1 MTGIYESI
9 SVCLY
14 AAGAVLMTAAAVVYK
29 RNGLYEYYCL
39 MHGKPVKAK
48 KTNDTAERPAV
59 RTMDTGTTLIKDVQ
73 VQENHARV
81 RATRAEPGIQEVG
94 TQVLD
99 GGDDTTLLGKES
111 CAENKRAEY
120 AQGGR
125 TWGKPTGEFRVTKS
139 EVVIHTD
146 RDIRVRTGTKGEKD
160 EV

>member
-14 AAGAVLMTAAAVVYK
+14 AAGAALMTAAAVVYK

-73 VQENHARV
+73 VQDNHARV
-81 RATRAEPGIQEVG
+81 RATRAEPSAFVA
-94 TQVLD
+94 TM
-99 GGDDTTLLGKES
+99 
-111 CAENKRAEY
+111 
-120 AQGGR
+120 
-125 TWGKPTGEFRVTKS
+125 PS
-139 EVVIHTD
+139 EHALAAS
-146 RDIRVRTGTKGEKD
+146 
-160 EV
+160 

>member
-14 AAGAVLMTAAAVVYK
+14 AAGAALMTAAAVVYK

-39 MHGKPVKAK
+39 MQGKPVKTK

-73 VQENHARV
+73 VQDNHARV

-120 AQGGR
+120 AQGRR

-146 RDIRVRTGTKGEKD
+146 RDIGVRTGTKGEKD

>member
-14 AAGAVLMTAAAVVYK
+14 AAGAALMTAAAVVYK

-73 VQENHARV
+73 VQETTPGYGQQGRSRGYRKSGRRSSTGAMIRRCWEKKAVRKTRGQSMHKEDAR
-81 RATRAEPGIQEVG
+81 G
-94 TQVLD
+94 
-99 GGDDTTLLGKES
+99 ES
-111 CAENKRAEY
+111 QRESS
-120 AQGGR
+120 G
-125 TWGKPTGEFRVTKS
+125 
-139 EVVIHTD
+139 
-146 RDIRVRTGTKGEKD
+146 
-160 EV
+160 